1 MGKNLGADGDGG
13 LLSLAGSALMAVA
26 ASKFIDAA
34 AEKAATVLGE
44 GVSAAVLKKANTQI
58 DAMWQR
64 VKQHFAPNQKAAGL
78 MAQVEAGSQH
88 SAQSAEAFNKL
99 AVYLDDDLAEPQ
111 HSALADELRQM
122 TQQIVNI
129 GVVEQQQTAQV
140 IVEAH
145 DQSEVNAV
153 GEISHVNTLH
163 IGKRGS

>member
-1 MGKNLGADGDGG
+1 MVEPV
-13 LLSLAGSALMAVA
+13 SLAGSALMAVA
-26 ASKFIDAA
+26 ASKFVDAA

-44 GVSAAVLKKANTQI
+44 GVSTAVLKKAGSQI
-58 DAMWQR
+58 EAMWQR
-64 VKQHFAPNQKAAGL
+64 VKRHFAPNKKAAGL
-78 MAQVEAGSQH
+78 MTQVEAGLPQ

-99 AVYLDDDLAEPQ
+99 AVYLDDDLAESQ
-111 HSALADELRQM
+111 HSALADELKQM
-122 TQQIVNI
+122 ARQIVNV
-129 GVVEQQQTAQV
+129 GVVERQQTAQM